1 MAILIQRTA
10 NCLYKLKVPILPRIM
25 TEYAHSITGIDIYI
39 VNIEI
44 DTICGKPSGVYSD
57 KRGKRKA

>member
-1 MAILIQRTA
+1 MFICQYLKSNNQEVIKIETA
-10 NCLYKLKVPILPRIM
+10 VKSF
-25 TEYAHSITGIDIYI
+25 SITGIDIYI

-57 KRGKRKA
+57 KIGKRKA

>member
-1 MAILIQRTA
+1 MIKIETA
-10 NCLYKLKVPILPRIM
+10 VKSF
-25 TEYAHSITGIDIYI
+25 SITGIDIYI

-57 KRGKRKA
+57 KIGKRKA

>member
-1 MAILIQRTA
+1 MIKIETA
-10 NCLYKLKVPILPRIM
+10 VKSF
-25 TEYAHSITGIDIYI
+25 SITGIDIYI